1 MHILTEAA
9 GYSVELTGDKS
20 PQGVNGKDKK
30 KRKNVRVPT
39 MKWSR
44 LIALFRANPLP
55 NRLGMV
61 EISAAVE
68 VERGPD

>member
-1 MHILTEAA
+1 M
-9 GYSVELTGDKS
+9 V
-20 PQGVNGKDKK
+20 KDKK

-68 VERGPD
+68 VERGLD